1 MTVDDYDGAN
11 VGDILQHFSAFGS
24 DEIMAGN
31 QVT

>member
-11 VGDILQHFSAFGS
+11 IGEMLHFSAFGS